1 MYKLIFMVV
10 ISFLAFVGCNTNNE
24 KTEVVVQEDFESA
37 TMFSVA
43 PSKVAEDGLCMADT
57 LSFLVGQPET
67 ALQAMNYPENT
78 RILIEG
84 NEPLVKDFDP
94 TRLNL
99 VLGGDRSIVFVYC
112 G

>member
-1 MYKLIFMVV
+1 MYKLIFKGV
-10 ISFLAFVGCNTNNE
+10 IIFLVIAGCNATSTN
-24 KTEVVVQEDFESA
+24 KEVVVQENLEA
-37 TMFSVA
+37 TTISDAA
-43 PSKVAEDGLCMADT
+43 PSKIAEDGLCMADT

-78 RILIEG
+78 RILIKG
-84 NEPLVKDFDP
+84 HQPLMKDFDP

-99 VLGGDRSIVFVYC
+99 VLGGDRSIILVYC